1 MNNVPETTDDAV
13 FQRRALEAAIRI
25 GLVVLLVLWCFNI
38 VRPFIML
45 VLWGS
50 IFAVAIYPL
59 FVKLGSA
66 LGGSQKAAATVITLV
81 TLALLITPTVMLT
94 ESAIK
99 NSQHMAQQLREGTLT
114 IPPPPD
120 KVQTWPLVGK
130 KLYSTWDLA
139 ATNLGEAASKY
150 KEQLTGLGKWLLSAA
165 AGAGL
170 TVLQFVISIIIAGV
184 LLVYAKNSCRG
195 IEVVAARLMGGRNGK
210 EFTEMAGA
218 TIRSVAQGV
227 LGVAVIQSILA
238 GIGLLV
244 MGVPYAGIW
253 TLIVLLMSI
262 LQLPSIILLGP
273 IIIYVFSVAATVPAV
288 LFMIW
293 SLLVGLSDNILKPLL
308 LGRGLDIPM
317 LVILMG
323 AIGGMVLSGL
333 VGLFVGA
340 VVLAVGYRLFT
351 AWLGHG
357 VQPQPVTDSA
367 KSGD

>member
-1 MNNVPETTDDAV
+1 MNNMPETADDTV
-13 FQRRALEAAIRI
+13 FQRRAMEAAIRI

-38 VRPFIML
+38 IRPFIMP
-45 VLWGS
+45 VLWGGIIS
-50 IFAVAIYPL
+50 VAIYPV
-59 FVKLGSA
+59 FVKFSGV
-66 LGGSQKAAATVITLV
+66 LGGRQRTAATLMTLV
-81 TLALLITPTVMLT
+81 ALALLITPTVMLT
-94 ESAIK
+94 DSAIE
-99 NSQHMAQQLREGTLT
+99 NSQHISRQLREGTLR
-114 IPPPPD
+114 IPSPPEE
-120 KVQTWPLVGK
+120 VQSWPLVGK

-139 ATNLGEAASKY
+139 ATNLGAAASKY

-165 AGAGL
+165 AGAGM

-184 LLVYAKNSCRG
+184 LLVYAKSSCRG
-195 IEVVAARLMGGRNGK
+195 VEAVAARLMGAENGR
-210 EFTEMAGA
+210 EFAGMAGA

-253 TLIVLLMSI
+253 TLLVLLLAI
-262 LQLPSIILLGP
+262 VQLPSILILGP
-273 IIIYVFSVAATVPAV
+273 IMIYVFTVAATVPAV

-293 SLLVGLSDNILKPLL
+293 SLLVGFSDNILKPLL

-317 LVILMG
+317 LVILIG
-323 AIGGMVLSGL
+323 AIGGMIFSGL

-351 AWLGHG
+351 AWLGQG
-357 VQPQPVTDSA
+357 AQPVADQEA
-367 KSGD
+367 AGG